1 MLGGRLLHGGDYN
14 PDQWLAYPEIFEE
27 DVRLMKEAN
36 VNCVSLGIFAWA
48 SLEPEEGRYEFDW
61 LDHIIT
67 RLGEED
73 IQVVLATPSG
83 AMPHW
88 LTQKYPEVMQ
98 VQADGRRNLPGK
110 RHNFCYTSPV
120 MRTKTAAI
128 DRELAR
134 RFGKRKNVILWH
146 ISNELGG
153 NFGDSTCH
161 CELCQEAFREWLKKK
176 YKTLENLNNAWWN
189 HFWSHT
195 YTDWSQIHSP
205 GPYGETTSTALVL
218 DWRRFSTEQIS
229 DFCEMEI
236 RTVKE
241 ESDIPATT
249 NFMDFFK
256 GLDYNRLKKGLDIIS
271 WDSYPFWHEQ
281 KDEVP
286 AAVRTAANHSVMRA
300 LKKAPFLLMEST
312 PSAISWRNSNPLKR
326 PGMHMLASMQAIA
339 HGSDSVQYFQ
349 WRKGRGGYEK
359 FHGALLD
366 SSGCETRTI
375 REARTLGNKLTALK
389 DVIGTVNK
397 PVAGIIRDTESRWAM
412 EGSAGPRNKGLH
424 YRDNLRRVYLGLRSS
439 GLDADVIGPEHDF
452 SAYRILVVPMLYMF
466 RAGLAERLESFTADG
481 GILVVTHWS
490 GVVDEYDSIYPGKT
504 PYGLSEVLGLRRAEI
519 DALQD
524 GVENVTIPVAG
535 NGLGLRKNY
544 TCSVL
549 SEIPEVYSAEPILL
563 YGNDFYKG
571 LPVVT
576 EHDYKKGRSYYIAS
590 MMEEDFYHDLFSS
603 LIEKNGIESIAKALP
618 RGVFASER
626 IGNGKRYIFLQNFS
640 GNDVLLSSS
649 LLNGKRIIGDGDILK
664 PYDTFVFER

>member
-1 MLGGRLLHGGDYN
+1 MN
-14 PDQWLAYPEIFEE
+14 EEIKA
-27 DVRLMKEAN
+27 VR
-36 VNCVSLGIFAWA
+36 
-48 SLEPEEGRYEFDW
+48 
-61 LDHIIT
+61 
-67 RLGEED
+67 
-73 IQVVLATPSG
+73 
-83 AMPHW
+83 
-88 LTQKYPEVMQ
+88 KYS
-98 VQADGRRNLPGK
+98 DLP
-110 RHNFCYTSPV
+110 V
-120 MRTKTAAI
+120 
-128 DRELAR
+128 
-134 RFGKRKNVILWH
+134 
-146 ISNELGG
+146 
-153 NFGDSTCH
+153 
-161 CELCQEAFREWLKKK
+161 
-176 YKTLENLNNAWWN
+176 
-189 HFWSHT
+189 
-195 YTDWSQIHSP
+195 
-205 GPYGETTSTALVL
+205 
-218 DWRRFSTEQIS
+218 
-229 DFCEMEI
+229 
-236 RTVKE
+236 
-241 ESDIPATT
+241 TT
-249 NFMDFFK
+249 NMMYDYL
-256 GLDYNRLKKGLDIIS
+256 GLDYQAFSDSLDFIS
-271 WDSYPFWHEQ
+271 WDNYPAWGTGFDGDDVLVAADNAMEHDYYRAM
-281 KDEVP
+281 KD
-286 AAVRTAANHSVMRA
+286 
-300 LKKAPFLLMEST
+300 KPFILMESCPEAT
-312 PSAISWRNSNPLKR
+312 NWQPLSHLKR
-326 PGMHMLASMQAIA
+326 PGVMEAASLEAVA
-339 HGSDSVQYFQ
+339 HGSDGVLFFQ
-349 WRKGRGGYEK
+349 MRHGRGGYEK

-424 YRDNLRRVYLGLRSS
+424 YRDNLRCVYLGLRSS
-439 GLDADVIGPEHDF
+439 GLEADVIGPEHNF

-466 RAGLAERLESFTADG
+466 REGLAERLESFTADG

-571 LPVVT
+571 FPVVT
-576 EHDYKKGRSYYIAS
+576 EHDYKKGIAYYIAS
-590 MMEEDFYHDLFSS
+590 MMEEDFYYDFFSS
-603 LIEKNGIESIAKALP
+603 LIEKNGIEPSAKALP

>member
-1 MLGGRLLHGGDYN
+1 MMLFGGDYN
-14 PDQWLAYPEIFEE
+14 PEQWIDDKNVLDEDIRRFHEMGINTVSVNIF
-27 DVRLMKEAN
+27 
-36 VNCVSLGIFAWA
+36 SWSF
-48 SLEPEEGRYEFDW
+48 LEPEEGRYDFSFLSSL
-61 LDHIIT
+61 LD
-67 RLGEED
+67 RLYEEG
-73 IQVVLATPSG
+73 ISVNLATPSG
-83 AMPHW
+83 ARPKW
-88 LTQKYPEVMQ
+88 LSDKYPEVLRVREDRTKMIF
-98 VQADGRRNLPGK
+98 GE
-110 RHNFCYTSPV
+110 RHNHCYTSPV
-120 MRTKTAAI
+120 YREKVRLI
-128 DRELAR
+128 DEALSNE
-134 RFGKRKNVILWH
+134 FGHHKAVIAWH
-146 ISNELGG
+146 ISNEYGG
-153 NFGDSTCH
+153 ECH
-161 CELCQEAFREWLKKK
+161 CPLCQEAFHRWLEGRYDSISDLNRKW
-176 YKTLENLNNAWWN
+176 NNA
-189 HFWSHT
+189 FWSHI
-195 YTDWSQIHSP
+195 YDSFDAIDSP
-205 GPYGETTSTALVL
+205 SSIGESKNPALSL
-218 DWRRFSTEQIS
+218 EWKRFVTHQTVDFMNEEIKAVRKYS
-229 DFCEMEI
+229 DLP
-236 RTVKE
+236 V
-241 ESDIPATT
+241 TT
-249 NFMDFFK
+249 NMMYDYL
-256 GLDYNRLKKGLDIIS
+256 GLDYQAFSDSLDFIS
-271 WDSYPFWHEQ
+271 WDNYPAWGTGFDGDDVLVAADNAMEHDYYRAM
-281 KDEVP
+281 KD
-286 AAVRTAANHSVMRA
+286 
-300 LKKAPFLLMEST
+300 KPFILMESCPEAT
-312 PSAISWRNSNPLKR
+312 NWQPLSHLKR
-326 PGMHMLASMQAIA
+326 HGVMEAASLEAVA
-339 HGSDSVQYFQ
+339 HGSDGVLFFQ
-349 WRKGRGGYEK
+349 MRHGRGGYEK

-424 YRDNLRRVYLGLRSS
+424 YRDNLRCVYLGLRSS
-439 GLDADVIGPEHDF
+439 GLEADVIGPEHNF

-466 RAGLAERLESFTADG
+466 REGLAERLESFTADG

-576 EHDYKKGRSYYIAS
+576 EHDYKKGMSYYIAS
-590 MMEEDFYHDLFSS
+590 MMEEDFYHDFFLS
-603 LIEKNGIESIAKALP
+603 LIEKNGIEPIAKALP
-618 RGVFASER
+618 RGMFASER